1 MSEDPRRLYRKMIDT
16 LVVACATGPGQ
27 VSASRVRVGVW
38 NANAEE
44 VSDAP
49 AEQHAMNALL
59 ASLDPGQRDT
69 LALLFAQEFASGV
82 FNTLEV
88 LHAARLSPFDTGY
101 EGSPSDDFLDRMDG
115 WEWPTNP
122 AGASPAG

>member
-1 MSEDPRRLYRKMIDT
+1 MIDA

-27 VSASRVRVGVW
+27 VSASRIRLGVW

-44 VSDAP
+44 VADAP

-59 ASLDPGQRDT
+59 AGLDGAQRET
-69 LALLFAQEFASGV
+69 LALLFSQEFASGV

-88 LHAARLSPFDTGY
+88 LHAAGVAPFDTGY
-101 EGSPSDDFLDRMDG
+101 EGAPSDDFLERMEG
-115 WEWPTNP
+115 WEWPTNRS
-122 AGASPAG
+122 AT